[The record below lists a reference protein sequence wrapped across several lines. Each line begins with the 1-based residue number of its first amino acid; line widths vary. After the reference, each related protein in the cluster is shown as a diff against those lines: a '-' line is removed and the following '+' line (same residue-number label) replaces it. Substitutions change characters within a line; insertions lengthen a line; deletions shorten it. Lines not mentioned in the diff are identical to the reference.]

1 MTSPRIELS
10 HWALTHNLT
19 HASQSLTSG
28 GLMMAVKSNAY
39 GHGSELVVPAA
50 LEAGVDEFAVL
61 DIATA
66 LEIRA
71 LAPHTPLLAWLL
83 FPGDQFLEAA
93 EAHIDL
99 GISSTWQLDE
109 IAALPTAPPV
119 TVHLKIDTG
128 LNRNG
133 ATVTEWPDLVR
144 RASELEAIGVIKVR
158 AIWSHLSDTSVET
171 SRQALTRLNDAVA
184 VAKELGV
191 EPEITHLAASHAAV
205 ELPETR
211 LDLVRLGILA
221 YGVSPFDDH
230 SAQDLG
236 FEPVLTLFA
245 PITTIDPSG
254 SVSLGVG
261 FSHGLIVPTQQA
273 TISIGGAD
281 YVLRDV
287 QAESST
293 WAPVSEAGLVQ
304 AGGMVPV
311 FGRGAA
317 VSVEQWATWCHT
329 IGDEVLA
336 KLDSSIPRELVSSP
350 S

>member
-1 MTSPRIELS
+1 MTGPRIELNRS
-10 HWALTHNLT
+10 ALTHNLT
-19 HASQSLTSG
+19 HAAHSLTSG

-39 GHGSELVVPAA
+39 GHGADLVVPAA

-66 LEIRA
+66 LEIRS
-71 LAPHTPLLAWLL
+71 LAPETPLLAWLL

-93 EAHIDL
+93 QARIEL

-133 ATVTEWPDLVR
+133 ATVAEWPDVVR
-144 RASELEAIGVIKVR
+144 RAGELEASGVIKVR

-191 EPEITHLAASHAAV
+191 EPKITHLAASHAAV

-211 LDLVRLGILA
+211 LDLIRLGILA

-230 SAQDLG
+230 NAQDLG

-245 PITTIDPSG
+245 PLTSIDLSG
-254 SVSLGVG
+254 NVSLGVG
-261 FSHGLIVPTQQA
+261 FSHGLIVPAQQA

-293 WAPVSEAGLVQ
+293 WAPVAEAGLVQ
-304 AGGMVPV
+304 AGEMVPL
-311 FGRGAA
+311 FGRGTT
-317 VSVEQWATWCHT
+317 VSVEQWAIWCQT

-336 KLDSSIPRELVSSP
+336 KLDSSIQRTLVG
-350 S
+350 